1 MVAWFS
7 QASGIIIMIECVMG
21 RPESQSSSATSSKE
35 AESEAPGVQIGYS
48 SSGESPSSGLA
59 SCDWRARIQLRLP
72 LTVLISPLWAMVRNG
87 WASGQ
92 DGKVLVEKR
101 EWTIASLVLKRLS
114 ERSG

>member
-7 QASGIIIMIECVMG
+7 HASGIIIMIACVSG
-21 RPESQSSSATSSKE
+21 RPESMSSSATSSNE
-35 AESEAPGVQIGYS
+35 AESEPIGLISGYS
-48 SSGESPSSGLA
+48 SSGTSPSIGWD
-59 SCDWRARIQLRLP
+59 SCAWRARIQLRLP

-92 DGKVLVEKR
+92 DGNVLVENRECTIPSSVVKR
-101 EWTIASLVLKRLS
+101 SS